1 MGYFYEP
8 PRHHRGH
15 WFGYIAASLVGV
27 LLGAAL
33 LLWVGP
39 ELVMQRLEGEAG
51 FPRFDFPQAPDWPKE
66 VGAGAPVV
74 HVAETLGPAVVG
86 IVNEAVAG
94 YDFRGRAFLERRTGS
109 GVIISSNGYIVTN
122 YHVIADANEIT
133 VLLADGTTEVA
144 EVVGS
149 DPPVDLAV
157 IRIDR
162 SDVPHARLGDSET
175 LRVGELAVAIGNP
188 LGMDFK
194 HSVTAGVISG
204 VDRILQ
210 VGEEYV
216 RLLQTDAVI
225 NPGNSGGPLANYRG
239 EVIGINTLKL
249 NIPAVE
255 GMGFA
260 IPSDIVKRIVED
272 LINEGRVRRPWMGV
286 TILDRD
292 TIDRFRID
300 VDVEFTRGVLIQEVQ
315 PESPAHQAGL
325 QPGDVIVRLDQ
336 RRIDDIAELQVAL
349 REHRVNERVSITV
362 MRDEEEVT
370 LEIELGEVPRE

>member
-8 PRHHRGH
+8 PRHRRGH
-15 WFGYIAASLVGV
+15 WFGYIAASLVGM

-33 LLWVGP
+33 LVWVGP
-39 ELVMQRLEGEAG
+39 ELVMHRLGGETG
-51 FPRFDFPQAPDWPKE
+51 FPRFDFPQAPEWPEE
-66 VGAGAPVV
+66 VGLGAPVV
-74 HVAETLGPAVVG
+74 YVADTLGPAVVG

-94 YDFRGRAFLERRTGS
+94 HDVRGRPYLERRTGS
-109 GVIISSNGYIVTN
+109 GVIISANGYIVTN
-122 YHVIADANEIT
+122 HHVIADANQLT
-133 VLLADGTTEVA
+133 VLLADGTTQMA

-157 IRIDR
+157 IRIEADGL
-162 SDVPHARLGDSET
+162 PHASLGDSDA

-210 VGEEYV
+210 VGEEFV

-225 NPGNSGGPLANYRG
+225 NPGNSGGPLANHRG

-249 NIPAVE
+249 DMPAVE

-260 IPSDIVKRIVED
+260 IPSNTVTRIVED

-286 TILDRD
+286 TILDRA
-292 TIDRFRID
+292 TIDRLRVD
-300 VDVEFTRGVLIQEVQ
+300 VDVEFTLGVLIQDVQ
-315 PESPAHQAGL
+315 SGSPADEAGL
-325 QPGDVIVRLDQ
+325 RPRDVIIRLGEQ
-336 RRIDDIAELQVAL
+336 RIDDIGELQVVL
-349 REHRVNERVSITV
+349 REHRVDERVEVVVI
-362 MRDEEEVT
+362 REDEEVS
-370 LEIELGEVPRE
+370 LEIQLGELVRE